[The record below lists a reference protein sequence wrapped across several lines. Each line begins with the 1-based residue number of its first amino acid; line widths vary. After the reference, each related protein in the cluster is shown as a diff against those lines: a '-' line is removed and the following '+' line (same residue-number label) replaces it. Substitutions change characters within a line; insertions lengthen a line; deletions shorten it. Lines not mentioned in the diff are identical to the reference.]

1 MRNAAELMQINPF
14 MPRDPIEALDIG
26 ILSWL
31 DGLNIDEPSPVSV
44 ASTPGI
50 LVRSKLENPGS

>member
-1 MRNAAELMQINPF
+1 MRNVAELMQINPL
-14 MPRDPIEALDIG
+14 MLRDPTETLDIG

-31 DGLNIDEPSPVSV
+31 DGLNVDQPSPVSV
-44 ASTPGI
+44 APTPGI

>member
-1 MRNAAELMQINPF
+1 MQINPL
-14 MPRDPIEALDIG
+14 MLRDPTETLDIG

-31 DGLNIDEPSPVSV
+31 DGLNVDQPSPVSV
-44 ASTPGI
+44 APTPGI